1 MFGTLALELGADTLG
16 EYADKLGLTSE
27 HKLDNITTA
36 AGKYDKDES
45 GSAALAWSGI
55 GQYNDLVCPYSMLR
69 VVSAIANGGTLN
81 EPSMLGASENKTT
94 LLSSSTASKIA
105 SMMNYNVTYKYGKS
119 TFSGLD
125 ISGKTGTAEAA
136 GEDGRLSGIMASEK
150 MISVGRGDRTCRSTR
165 SVP

>member
-1 MFGTLALELGADTLG
+1 
-16 EYADKLGLTSE
+16 
-27 HKLDNITTA
+27 
-36 AGKYDKDES
+36 
-45 GSAALAWSGI
+45 
-55 GQYNDLVCPYSMLR
+55 MLR

-125 ISGKTGTAEAA
+125 ISGKTGTAEVGKGQANHGWCVGFLNDEEHPYAFVVLVEHGGSGLSAA
-136 GEDGRLSGIMASEK
+136 GAVANTVLNYAVK
-150 MISVGRGDRTCRSTR
+150 K
-165 SVP
+165 